1 MKNSFVVPFN
11 ISDYL
16 PGNIKE
22 ISKDL
27 RVPINEDYLNEIRS
41 MASYASSNVLNT
53 FPQESIKELRRS
65 VQSLSASY
73 LPAIDSTSSL
83 RKSLNNFSN
92 LFTSN
97 IHQPISSQMFDDTL
111 ASMRYYTSTN
121 NHIKLQWKKLINTEL
136 SDDFISSFRDISN
149 ATKLSSLL
157 GLSEDDIK
165 QMQGTINDA
174 YSNDDGSIDHDG
186 ALEAVATSY
195 HLDNKQDDGNV
206 LSNVNKSSHVFPLY
220 LFITILNFIL
230 STGFFIDGTI
240 NDNKKELVISYAIEK
255 SQSIVDI
262 SKNELKK

>member
-16 PGNIKE
+16 PRNIKE

-136 SDDFISSFRDISN
+136 SDNFIS
-149 ATKLSSLL
+149 
-157 GLSEDDIK
+157 
-165 QMQGTINDA
+165 
-174 YSNDDGSIDHDG
+174 
-186 ALEAVATSY
+186 
-195 HLDNKQDDGNV
+195 
-206 LSNVNKSSHVFPLY
+206 
-220 LFITILNFIL
+220 
-230 STGFFIDGTI
+230 
-240 NDNKKELVISYAIEK
+240 
-255 SQSIVDI
+255 
-262 SKNELKK
+262 